1 MPNGDEVLLRFIEN
15 YLINDQDFLSLYKN
29 IVGEQKA

>member
-1 MPNGDEVLLRFIEN
+1 MPNGDEVILKFIEN
-15 YLINDQDFLSLYKN
+15 YLIDDQDFLLLYRD